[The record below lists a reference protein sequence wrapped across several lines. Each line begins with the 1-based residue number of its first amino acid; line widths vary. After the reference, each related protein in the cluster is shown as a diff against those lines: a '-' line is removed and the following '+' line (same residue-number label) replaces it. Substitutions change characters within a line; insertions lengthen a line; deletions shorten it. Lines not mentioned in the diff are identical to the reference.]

1 MITTFPSF
9 TKLELSHKEEIQ
21 SLTWGFDPYS
31 DFNFTSLFC
40 WNTNNSTEISMLNGN
55 LVIKMPDYITGKPIY
70 SIIGDKRIDD
80 SLNSLLQ
87 TSPTL
92 SLVPQVA
99 VDHIESKD
107 RFIIAEDRDNFDYVY
122 SLEKQSDFNG
132 HEFKYKRKRVG
143 RFLRTNYEDLRINK
157 IRFSLSTDRDLVK
170 SAFRDWANDRSRND
184 AEIDHEK
191 KAINKLLDNCN
202 ELELM
207 GIKVI
212 MGDKTVGFSINEV
225 VQKDYAIC
233 HFQKAIVSYDHLDVF
248 ISNVVAKELKHFG
261 CKYVNWEQDLG
272 IPGLRESKTSYS
284 YDFFLKKYSVRLR

>member
-40 WNTNNSTEISMLNGN
+40 WNTDNSTEISILNGS

-70 SIIGDKRIDD
+70 SIIGDKHIDD

-87 TSPTL
+87 ISPSL
-92 SLVPQVA
+92 SLVPQVV

-107 RFIIAEDRDNFDYVY
+107 RFIIAADRDQFDYIYEINSQSTLAGGKLKGKRNKVNKFTRSFEHHI
-122 SLEKQSDFNG
+122 SLSKLRFNG
-132 HEFKYKRKRVG
+132 SDVEKV
-143 RFLRTNYEDLRINK
+143 NK
-157 IRFSLSTDRDLVK
+157 MFNL
-170 SAFRDWANDRSRND
+170 WANKKQKNCEDTERES
-184 AEIDHEK
+184 
-191 KAINKLLDNCN
+191 KAIAR
-202 ELELM
+202 LM
-207 GIKVI
+207 DEAGMFNLTGVLVYINNDL
-212 MGDKTVGFSINEV
+212 MGFSINEV

-233 HFQKAIVSYDHLDVF
+233 HFQKALLDFENVDIF
-248 ISNVVAKELKHFG
+248 LSNLVAKELKHFG